1 MSRSATDSRD
11 LVISRLLSAPAPA
24 LWRAWADPA
33 LLRTWWCP
41 KPWQTEVLAFDFRA
55 GGAFHTVMHGPDG
68 ERSDNPGCF
77 LEVIPQQKIVMTSML
92 TADYRPAVSPFA
104 MTTIINFA
112 DEQGGCR
119 YTATV
124 LHADDETREQ
134 HEQMGF
140 FEGWNIVIDQLNDL
154 ALPLREYTPL
164 PIVKRPSIREGLL
177 HHNNLLRAIN
187 FHVAE
192 ALLAQIKRLQTAH
205 HPALAP
211 QQPGFALIEI
221 AKFGA

>member
-55 GGAFHTVMHGPDG
+55 GGAFHTVMHGSDG

-104 MTTIINFA
+104 MTAIITF
-112 DEQGGCR
+112 Q
-119 YTATV
+119 
-124 LHADDETREQ
+124 
-134 HEQMGF
+134 
-140 FEGWNIVIDQLNDL
+140 
-154 ALPLREYTPL
+154 
-164 PIVKRPSIREGLL
+164 
-177 HHNNLLRAIN
+177 
-187 FHVAE
+187 
-192 ALLAQIKRLQTAH
+192 
-205 HPALAP
+205 
-211 QQPGFALIEI
+211 
-221 AKFGA
+221 

>member
-1 MSRSATDSRD
+1 
-11 LVISRLLSAPAPA
+11 
-24 LWRAWADPA
+24 
-33 LLRTWWCP
+33 
-41 KPWQTEVLAFDFRA
+41 
-55 GGAFHTVMHGPDG
+55 AFHTVMHGPDG

-104 MTTIINFA
+104 MTAIITFA
-112 DEQGGCR
+112 DEQVGCR

-154 ALPLREYTPL
+154 ALTLR
-164 PIVKRPSIREGLL
+164 
-177 HHNNLLRAIN
+177 
-187 FHVAE
+187 
-192 ALLAQIKRLQTAH
+192 
-205 HPALAP
+205 
-211 QQPGFALIEI
+211 
-221 AKFGA
+221 